1 MPHDPRPMPHPDPC
15 DPSFRQDQARA
26 VVAWAFPRCL
36 DRQAGGFITTLDNRG
51 AYDPLERHLVQQARY
66 TLAAAL
72 GSRDGLLPGLDAA
85 AEHGLA
91 FLRGPMKDADHGGWH
106 WLLRGADPADSTK
119 FAYGH
124 AFVLLAAAT
133 ALACG
138 FAARDLLDEA
148 WDVLE
153 TRFWREGDGLYVD
166 QISADWSSIDPYRGQ
181 NANMHLVEALL
192 AAHAATGEPRF
203 LDRAETVA
211 RRVIL
216 DLGAETG
223 GFLWEH
229 YDEEWRADLSYNRET
244 PRDMFRPWG
253 VLSGHLMEWA
263 KLLGHLDAAR
273 PAPWALPHAERR
285 FALAIEH
292 GWDDDHGGLLYSF
305 DLQGVTVDADKY
317 HWTIAEAIGA
327 AAALH
332 HATGLA
338 PYRAWHARFWQW
350 ALDHQI
356 DRKRGGWFPGLA
368 RDGAPIDLP
377 FARGKPEIYHP
388 LGACLE
394 EC

>member
-1 MPHDPRPMPHPDPC
+1 
-15 DPSFRQDQARA
+15 
-26 VVAWAFPRCL
+26 
-36 DRQAGGFITTLDNRG
+36 
-51 AYDPLERHLVQQARY
+51 VQQTRY

-72 GSRDGLLPGLDAA
+72 GHRDGLLPGLADTT
-85 AEHGLA
+85 EHGLD
-91 FLRGPMKDADHGGWH
+91 FLRGPMRDADRGGWH
-106 WLLRGADPADSTK
+106 WLLRGKDPADSTK
-119 FAYGH
+119 YAYGH

-133 ALACG
+133 CLAAG
-138 FAARDLLDEA
+138 FATRDLLDEA

-153 TRFWREGDGLYVD
+153 TRFWREDDGLYVD
-166 QISADWSSIDPYRGQ
+166 QISADWSEVDPYRGQ

-192 AAHAATGEPRF
+192 AAFDATGEARF
-203 LDRAETVA
+203 LDRAELVA

-216 DLGAETG
+216 DLGGETG

-229 YDEEWRADLSYNRET
+229 YDEEWRPDLSYNKET

-263 KLLGHLDAAR
+263 KLLAHLNAAR
-273 PAPWALPHAERR
+273 PLPWALPHAERL
-285 FALAIEH
+285 FSLAIAN
-292 GWDDDHGGLLYSF
+292 GWDEDHGGLIYSF

-332 HATGLA
+332 HATGFA
-338 PYRAWHARFWQW
+338 PYRGWHERFWQW

-356 DRKRGGWFPGLA
+356 DRERGGWFPGLT
-368 RDGAPIDLP
+368 RDGALIDLP

-394 EC
+394 GC